1 MNDVAAALRTA
12 TERLAQVSDTAR
24 LDAEYLMAHALGV
37 SRSSLLLAHQRDPV
51 PADFAG
57 MVERR
62 LTQEPLAYITGE
74 QEFFGRSFIVTND
87 VLIPRSDSEQ
97 VVEAALAEAAPDAR
111 ILDCGTGSGALL
123 VTLLA
128 ELPQA
133 SGIGIDAAFG
143 AIAVAAANAA
153 RLGVADRA
161 RILRRDWRDPDW
173 TEGLGQFDLIIANP
187 PYIEADA
194 HLDRS
199 VSAFEPAQALFS
211 GEDGLADYKILIPQ
225 CADLLHRHGFLVL
238 EIGYQQAEQVAAIA
252 AESGA
257 KSELRRDLAGRPRA
271 LIVRWGLAK

>member
-225 CADLLHRHGFLVL
+225 CADLLQRHGFLVL

>member
-252 AESGA
+252 AESGG